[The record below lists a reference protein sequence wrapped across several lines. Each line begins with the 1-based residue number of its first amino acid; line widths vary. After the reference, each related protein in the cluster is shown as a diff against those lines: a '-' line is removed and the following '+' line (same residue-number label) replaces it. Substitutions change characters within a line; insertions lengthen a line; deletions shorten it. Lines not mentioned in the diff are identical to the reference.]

1 MHIVLAIRQSMGSC
15 WFSRNTNLLTRSGP
29 EGSSHG
35 RCRVCRD
42 VAGKAPPNFCIAIP
56 LFLSSYFL
64 HRNRIVERLHLNI
77 FLFTYCLINSFF
89 NYIYSQYGFG
99 ELIRNRIPFT
109 YYRLRVID
117 E

>member
-1 MHIVLAIRQSMGSC
+1 MAGVVCAGMSLARPHPISALQS
-15 WFSRNTNLLTRSGP
+15 RY
-29 EGSSHG
+29 
-35 RCRVCRD
+35 
-42 VAGKAPPNFCIAIP
+42 
-56 LFLSSYFL
+56 FLSSYFL

-77 FLFTYCLINSFF
+77 FLFF

-99 ELIRNRIPFT
+99 ELIRNRMPFT

>member
-1 MHIVLAIRQSMGSC
+1 MAGVVCAGMSLARPHPISALQS
-15 WFSRNTNLLTRSGP
+15 RY
-29 EGSSHG
+29 
-35 RCRVCRD
+35 
-42 VAGKAPPNFCIAIP
+42 
-56 LFLSSYFL
+56 FLSSYFL

-89 NYIYSQYGFG
+89 NYVYSQYGFG
-99 ELIRNRIPFT
+99 ELIRNRMPFT